1 VSAPRGIPTS
11 RAFWELQ
18 AEKLMNRI
26 FDPEEAID
34 LDPQESGGLTA
45 SSAAETLAADH
56 PPPHP
61 TAEAAPRRRRAR
73 RPSPASAAPSAAEA
87 AGPQATPMGASELP
101 ARSTQGGAGWQIPH
115 QPMLL
120 LAGFA
125 GAALI
130 SAGSGV
136 LALSQW
142 NRFQDSLQQ
151 ERNLLLVERLRS
163 FGPASQTT
171 PTTPPAP
178 NLEPPIAT
186 PANAT
191 GQGTAAAGAP
201 VAAAATAAEVG
212 LPPPPPNEPWI
223 EQLGELPQP
232 QRSAPLLRVPVGPR
246 LAAATTAPPPVRR
259 RTPAGPLPL
268 LVGVVAAPGKGGSA
282 IFQMGGSTSTVG
294 TGDSIGSSGWRLRST
309 DGDSVQIEHEG
320 EIRRITIG
328 SGG

>member
-1 VSAPRGIPTS
+1 MSAPRAIPTS
-11 RAFWELQ
+11 RAYWELQ

-26 FDPEEAID
+26 FDPDEAID
-34 LDPQESGGLTA
+34 LNLQEPG
-45 SSAAETLAADH
+45 ETPGALAADSL
-56 PPPHP
+56 PFDQATAHP
-61 TAEAAPRRRRAR
+61 TAEAVPRRQRAR
-73 RPSPASAAPSAAEA
+73 RPSPLSATPPAEA
-87 AGPQATPMGASELP
+87 DQPQTTPMAAAQLP
-101 ARSTQGGAGWQIPH
+101 GRSAKGGTGWPIPP

-120 LAGFA
+120 LGGFA

-130 SAGSGV
+130 TAGSGI
-136 LALSQW
+136 LALTQW

-163 FGPASQTT
+163 FGPAAQAT
-171 PTTPPAP
+171 PATPPAP
-178 NLEPPIAT
+178 TLEPPIAA

-191 GQGTAAAGAP
+191 GQVQAAAAP
-201 VAAAATAAEVG
+201 FAAAATADDAG

-246 LAAATTAPPPVRR
+246 LATATAAPPPPVRR
-259 RTPAGPLPL
+259 RSPAGPLPL

-282 IFQMGGSTSTVG
+282 IFQMGGNTTTVG
-294 TGDSIGSSGWRLRST
+294 TGDSIGNSGWRLRST
-309 DGDSVQIEHEG
+309 DGDRVQIEHEG

>member
-1 VSAPRGIPTS
+1 MSAPRAIPTS
-11 RAFWELQ
+11 RAYWELQ

-34 LDPQESGGLTA
+34 LDLQEPGEIKGA
-45 SSAAETLAADH
+45 LAADT
-56 PPPHP
+56 HP
-61 TAEAAPRRRRAR
+61 TAHPTAKSAPRRRRAR
-73 RPSPASAAPSAAEA
+73 RPSLANATPPAEA
-87 AGPQATPMGASELP
+87 AAHQATPTAAAQIPG
-101 ARSTQGGAGWQIPH
+101 RSAKGSAGWAIPP

-120 LAGFA
+120 LGGFA

-163 FGPASQTT
+163 FGPAAQAT
-171 PTTPPAP
+171 PATPAAP
-178 NLEPPIAT
+178 TLEPPIAT
-186 PANAT
+186 PANAS
-191 GQGTAAAGAP
+191 GRVQ
-201 VAAAATAAEVG
+201 AAAAPLAAAAEDAG

-223 EQLGELPQP
+223 EQLAELPQP

-246 LAAATTAPPPVRR
+246 LAAATAAPPPVRR

-294 TGDSIGSSGWRLRST
+294 TGDSIGNSGWRLRST

>member
-1 VSAPRGIPTS
+1 MSAPRAIPTS
-11 RAFWELQ
+11 RAYWELQ

-26 FDPEEAID
+26 FDPVEAID
-34 LDPQESGGLTA
+34 LDLQEPGEIKGP
-45 SSAAETLAADH
+45 LAADTLPTGH
-56 PPPHP
+56 PSAHP

-73 RPSPASAAPSAAEA
+73 RPTLANATPPAEA
-87 AGPQATPMGASELP
+87 AAHRPTPMAAAELP
-101 ARSTQGGAGWQIPH
+101 GRSAKGSAGWPIPH

-120 LAGFA
+120 LGGFA

-163 FGPASQTT
+163 FGPAAQAT
-171 PTTPPAP
+171 PATPAP
-178 NLEPPIAT
+178 PTLEPPIAT

-191 GQGTAAAGAP
+191 GQVQAAASP
-201 VAAAATAAEVG
+201 LAAAATADDAG
-212 LPPPPPNEPWI
+212 LPPPPPNEPWL
-223 EQLGELPQP
+223 EQLAELPQP

-246 LAAATTAPPPVRR
+246 LAAATAAPPPVRR

-294 TGDSIGSSGWRLRST
+294 TGDSIGNSGWRLRST

>member
-1 VSAPRGIPTS
+1 VSAPRAIPTS
-11 RAFWELQ
+11 RAYWELQ

-34 LDPQESGGLTA
+34 LDPQEPGEISGAL
-45 SSAAETLAADH
+45 AAETLPTGH
-56 PPPHP
+56 PTAHP

-73 RPSPASAAPSAAEA
+73 RPSLASATPPAEA
-87 AGPQATPMGASELP
+87 AAPQATPMAASELQG
-101 ARSTQGGAGWQIPH
+101 RSAKGSAAWTIPH

-120 LAGFA
+120 LGGFA

-163 FGPASQTT
+163 FGPAAQAT
-171 PTTPPAP
+171 PATPAP
-178 NLEPPIAT
+178 PTLEPPIAT

-191 GQGTAAAGAP
+191 GQVQAVASP
-201 VAAAATAAEVG
+201 LAAAATADDAG

-223 EQLGELPQP
+223 EQLAELPQP

-246 LAAATTAPPPVRR
+246 LAAATSAPAPVRR

-294 TGDSIGSSGWRLRST
+294 NGDSIGNSGWRLRST